1 MDNKKY
7 SEFTIWDAKKRLA
20 YNEPLKPG
28 DPISDALFIDTSK
41 ARGDFNFKRLY
52 RNLSIDNEGLVHS
65 PSRKQYILFTGHRGC
80 GKSTELLRVA
90 RYLDDP
96 DRYYVVQLDCLEQL
110 DINNLKY
117 SDVLL
122 ALAGALLEKLEQE
135 DNITL
140 EQVHLSRLENWFKER
155 IETHTSL
162 KDFTAE
168 IEAGARSKAGL
179 PLLIEF
185 FAKMT
190 SKISIG
196 SSYRDELRLVV
207 RDGFSEFAKSFNQLI
222 RVAEEKIQA
231 CNQGKRILFTVDG
244 TDRLDSNDARLFFVD
259 DVHQLTQIESVF
271 IYCAPIHL
279 LHQDNQLSSNFD
291 QPFRIPMLKIR
302 NRNNKTI
309 DKNCQVMCEL
319 ALKRVPEHLF
329 DEIKTL
335 NYLICYSG
343 GHPRDL
349 LRLLNVSINFA
360 EDEVIDRLSA
370 ESAVKQVANEYSR
383 FINSKDYSRLVI
395 IDQNPD
401 MPYDFTNEETSKML
415 YNLILLEYND
425 YFWKSHPLIETLPGY
440 KKALKLNGI
449 K

>member
-1 MDNKKY
+1 MNNKKR
-7 SEFTIWDAKKRLA
+7 SEITIWDAKNRLA

-28 DPISDALFIDTSK
+28 DPLGDDLFIDTSK

-52 RNLSIDNEGLVHS
+52 RNLSIDDTGLLHS

-90 RYLDDP
+90 DYLDDP

-122 ALAGALLEKLEQE
+122 ALAGALLEKLERE
-135 DNITL
+135 DHITL

-155 IETHTSL
+155 IETHTNL
-162 KDFTAE
+162 KSFSAE
-168 IEAGARSKAGL
+168 IEAGAKSKTGL
-179 PLLIEF
+179 PLLIDF

-231 CNQGKRILFTVDG
+231 CGQGRRILFTVDG

-259 DVHQLTQIESVF
+259 DVHQLTQIDSVF

-302 NRNNKTI
+302 NRNNEIIKE
-309 DKNCQVMCEL
+309 NYRVMREL
-319 ALKRVPEHLF
+319 ALKRVPDHLF

-335 NYLICYSG
+335 DYLIRYSG

-349 LRLLNVSINFA
+349 LRLLNVAINYA
-360 EDEVIDRLSA
+360 EQDIVDRPSA
-370 ESAVKQVANEYSR
+370 ESAVKQIANEYSR
-383 FINSKDYSRLVI
+383 FINSKDYARLVT
-395 IDQNPD
+395 IDKNPD
-401 MPYDFTNEETSKML
+401 EPYDFTDDETSMML

-440 KKALKLNGI
+440 KKAINLEESN
-449 K
+449 